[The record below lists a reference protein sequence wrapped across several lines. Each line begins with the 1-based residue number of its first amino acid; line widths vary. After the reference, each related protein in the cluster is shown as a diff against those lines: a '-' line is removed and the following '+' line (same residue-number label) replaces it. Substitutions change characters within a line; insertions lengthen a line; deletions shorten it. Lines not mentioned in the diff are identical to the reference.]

1 LTVNSTSSGAVSIL
15 LSDSDSDAALASV
28 AVSSSEAEDS
38 ESDSDS
44 LAHYETTFL
53 DVGLVKE
60 EASGPFLLPV
70 VVMALPLDYFFPLVF
85 PDPLV

>member
-1 LTVNSTSSGAVSIL
+1 VASSSESE
-15 LSDSDSDAALASV
+15 SDTTLAPV
-28 AVSSSEAEDS
+28 VVSSSEA

-60 EASGPFLLPV
+60 EVSGPFLLPV
-70 VVMALPLDYFFPLVF
+70 VVMALPLENLAHFFPLVY